1 MCLNRKSGRGRRR
14 GETQTPGRRSEEEGK
29 EEEEKVVGSRK
40 NGKRGEITD
49 KACTEASVLLTKL
62 ALAKHSSDN
71 VSVVVIDLRRRR
83 KRHVA

>member
-1 MCLNRKSGRGRRR
+1 M
-14 GETQTPGRRSEEEGK
+14 
-29 EEEEKVVGSRK
+29 VGSRK

-49 KACTEASVLLTKL
+49 KACTEASVLLTNL

-71 VSVVVIDLRRRR
+71 VSVVVIGLSRRR